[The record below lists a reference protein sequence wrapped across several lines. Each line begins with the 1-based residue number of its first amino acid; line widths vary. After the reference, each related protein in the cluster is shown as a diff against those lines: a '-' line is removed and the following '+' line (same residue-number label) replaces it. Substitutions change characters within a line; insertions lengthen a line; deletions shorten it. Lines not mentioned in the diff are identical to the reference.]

1 MHSYGLLVW
10 SALLEPLRPF
20 WQHLQRRQS
29 AAKQRQQQEL
39 EGSQHSLRQ
48 DSVKSATRSN
58 QSASIHPPL
67 TSFKL
72 TFELK
77 FHRRLRQHRHIQRL
91 RRRLRRSH
99 AQESRHLVEHD
110 LHGRERRLK
119 LHNLV
124 SCSLSTAH
132 LSSHPFILPRNLLPE
147 THLTPPSDYLSGGS
161 LTDATLLPSTS
172 QIESFYKKQLFSAI
186 INAQWRKRKIFTT
199 FHRTNDSLSSSG
211 PNATRYY
218 SQKDGGV
225 YYTYFYHESGTLKGY
240 LDAPEGLAQLNES
253 AWGISGGDI
262 SKASAASAKVGGFN
276 YTEEMGRG
284 ALSEAI
290 ASNGSLSP
298 WEDGAGWRGTWTMP
312 VCDMG

>member
-1 MHSYGLLVW
+1 MVLTFFPWREPNFAPEDALIWATGLVGLAGAIAPILAASSAAAKRSEAAAAAGAGGF
-10 SALLEPLRPF
+10 SAL
-20 WQHLQRRQS
+20 
-29 AAKQRQQQEL
+29 AAAGL
-39 EGSQHSLRQ
+39 SQISNEIKP
-48 DSVKSATRSN
+48 DSIAGF
-58 QSASIHPPL
+58 ASIA
-67 TSFKL
+67 TFKDFAADYGEAMRKSL
-72 TFELK
+72 DTWSNTTFTGEK
-77 FHRRLRQHRHIQRL
+77 DASNYTIF
-91 RRRLRRSH
+91 
-99 AQESRHLVEHD
+99 
-110 LHGRERRLK
+110 
-119 LHNLV
+119 
-124 SCSLSTAH
+124 
-132 LSSHPFILPRNLLPE
+132 
-147 THLTPPSDYLSGGS
+147 DYLSGGS

-225 YYTYFYHESGTLKGY
+225 YYTYFYHESGILKGY

-312 VCDMG
+312 VLAVWDVAVLLWGELQGYEGLCGGGEFEGVPDVAVWV